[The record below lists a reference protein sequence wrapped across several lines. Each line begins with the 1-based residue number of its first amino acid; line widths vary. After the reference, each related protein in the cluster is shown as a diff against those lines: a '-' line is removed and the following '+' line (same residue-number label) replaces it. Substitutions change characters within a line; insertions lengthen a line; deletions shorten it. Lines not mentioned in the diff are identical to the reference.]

1 MNNIHCVCTTP
12 QIYSSYASHW
22 ENFPKDTRELIW
34 VSDITKDPSFDLGF
48 KYTEKELR
56 KNLNFYGDVSQKHF
70 WNSQK
75 NRNIIWFYAHF
86 RMLNFYLENPN
97 YDYYWFFDDDV
108 KMNNWESFFK
118 GTDNDDSDFLGYF
131 IFKNKNVDSQPN
143 VPNID
148 DRTFSKHMWFE
159 RFPGDGDIMGNDIT
173 ELFGSFFP
181 VNRFS
186 NRAMKKLLELNTEGL
201 SGYSEGFVP
210 TMLNKYGYKL
220 SSLIKPDNTSNY
232 FDVNE
237 VNIEHKNIKIDW
249 EWI

>member
-1 MNNIHCVCTTP
+1 MNNIYCVCTTP
-12 QIYSSYASHW
+12 NIYGSYVNNW
-22 ENFPKDTRELIW
+22 KNFPTNKRELVW
-34 VSDITKDPSFDLGF
+34 VSDVTNDPSFNVGF
-48 KYTEKELR
+48 KYTEQELR
-56 KNLNFYGDVSQKHF
+56 KNLNFYGNVSKRNY
-70 WNSQK
+70 WNSYGNK
-75 NRNIIWFYAHF
+75 NIIWFYAHF
-86 RMLNFYLENPN
+86 RMLNFYLSHPN
-97 YDYYWFFDDDV
+97 YDYYWFFDDDI
-108 KMNNWESFFK
+108 KINNWDKFFE

-131 IFKNKNVDSQPN
+131 LFKNKNINSQPN

-148 DRTFSKHMWFE
+148 DKTFSKYTWFD
-159 RFPGDGDIMGNDIT
+159 RFPGDGDIIGNDIT

-186 NRAMKKLLELNTEGL
+186 NRAMKKLLELNIEGL

-220 SSLIKPDNTSNY
+220 STLIKPDNTSNY

-237 VNIEHKNIKIDW
+237 VNILHKNIKINW

>member
-56 KNLNFYGDVSQKHF
+56 KNLNFYGDVSQNHY
-70 WNSQK
+70 WNSQRNK
-75 NRNIIWFYAHF
+75 NIIWFYAHF
-86 RMLNFYLENPN
+86 RMLNFYIENPN

-108 KMNNWESFFK
+108 KMTNWEAFFE

-131 IFKNKNVDSQPN
+131 IFKNNNVDSQPT

-148 DRTFSKHMWFE
+148 DRTFSKNMWFE
-159 RFPGDGDIMGNDIT
+159 RFPGDGDIIGNDIT

-186 NRAMKKLLELNTEGL
+186 NRAMKKLLELNNEGF

-237 VNIEHKNIKIDW
+237 VNIKHKNIKIDW

>member
-12 QIYSSYASHW
+12 QIYGSYVSHW

-56 KNLNFYGDVSQKHF
+56 KNLNFYGDVSHNHY
-70 WNSQK
+70 WNSQRNK
-75 NRNIIWFYAHF
+75 NIIWFYAHF
-86 RMLNFYLENPN
+86 RMLNFYIENPN

-108 KMNNWESFFK
+108 RMTNWEAFFE
-118 GTDNDDSDFLGYF
+118 GTDNDNSDFLGYF
-131 IFKNKNVDSQPN
+131 IFKNNNIDSQPN

-148 DRTFSKHMWFE
+148 DRTFSKNMWFE

-186 NRAMKKLLELNTEGL
+186 NRAMKKLLELNNEGF

-237 VNIEHKNIKIDW
+237 VNIKHKNIKIDW